1 MSPQTFYGNIQG
13 TSLYRGWDNFCV
25 RVLNWTEMPRHL
37 VVYLLIHIYLYSHS
51 SSKNPGI
58 YSGLTS
64 QVPSMFLSII
74 ESTVPWFSNVIKLRC
89 ARAHTHTHT
98 HTHTLKGLERLAM
111 MCSQPVMTR
120 DVKQKQKK
128 IQIHSIRGR
137 ICFYEGSWVIPGKRV
152 QDSL

>member
-13 TSLYRGWDNFCV
+13 TSLYRGWNNFCV
-25 RVLNWTEMPRHL
+25 CVLNWIEMPWHL
-37 VVYLLIHIYLYSHS
+37 VAYLLIHIYLYSHS

-58 YSGLTS
+58 YSGLPS
-64 QVPSMFLSII
+64 QVQPMFLSII
-74 ESTVPWFSNVIKLRC
+74 ESTVPWFSNVIKC
-89 ARAHTHTHT
+89 GCTHTPTHTHT
-98 HTHTLKGLERLAM
+98 NKRDLKDSPL

-120 DVKQKQKK
+120 DLKQTQKK
-128 IQIHSIRGR
+128 IPIHSIRGR